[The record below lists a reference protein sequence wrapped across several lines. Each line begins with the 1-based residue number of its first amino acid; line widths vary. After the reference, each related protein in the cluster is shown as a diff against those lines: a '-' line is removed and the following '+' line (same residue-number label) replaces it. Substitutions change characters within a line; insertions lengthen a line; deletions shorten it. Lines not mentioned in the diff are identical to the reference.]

1 MFEGCSRHME
11 YLLNRMCNCYISE
24 ENLYKSLSNIIENFV
39 LIFYKEEIQKNLLV
53 LLKDANIIN
62 NDGLNVLNVV
72 VEKTN
77 ISSQIK
83 LLKKV
88 DIVKSI
94 NNDKSVRIIFTNFKK
109 KYIRHNAYN
118 CKYNKKICF
127 K

>member
-1 MFEGCSRHME
+1 MFLMCCRKDK
-11 YLLNRMCNCYISE
+11 YIIPNQLN
-24 ENLYKSLSNIIENFV
+24 LS
-39 LIFYKEEIQKNLLV
+39 V
-53 LLKDANIIN
+53 LL
-62 NDGLNVLNVV
+62 
-72 VEKTN
+72 E
-77 ISSQIK
+77 

-127 K
+127 KQIDKILYKRNDIKYKDNDYK

>member
-24 ENLYKSLSNIIENFV
+24 ENLYLNLS
-39 LIFYKEEIQKNLLV
+39 V
-53 LLKDANIIN
+53 LL
-62 NDGLNVLNVV
+62 
-72 VEKTN
+72 E
-77 ISSQIK
+77 